1 MDNEFAAA
9 LYYNYFKYKE
19 NLFST
24 KRVRHTDV
32 CKLVNKLDANIF
44 EVAKQGESYCGREI
58 NLITVGKGKKKIFMW
73 SQMHGDESTATMAIF
88 DIFNFLSGSDGF
100 DSVREK
106 IFKNAALYFLPMVNP
121 DGAELFRRGNF
132 LDIDINRDALRLQTP
147 EGKILRDAFDMIKAD
162 FGFNLHDQNVRY
174 TSGNSYN
181 TATISFLAP
190 LYDKMGSVNETRS
203 KAIKMISGLT
213 LVLNNYI
220 PGHIARYEE
229 DYEPRSFGDTF
240 QGLGTST
247 ILVESG
253 GWKDDSEK
261 QFIRKLNFI
270 LLLSAIN
277 GIIDKEYEN
286 ETHDIYNNLPYNKE
300 SLYDLVLRNLRIKRG
315 NKMSLIDIG
324 VNKNEE
330 YDESS
335 GMIKVKTSIE
345 EVGDLSNFYGNEDY
359 DFDGYSAEPTGGRLR
374 IGDNPEILIKK
385 NEQIKYTMTNGNLIK
400 QCLEQ

>member
-1 MDNEFAAA
+1 
-9 LYYNYFKYKE
+9 
-19 NLFST
+19 
-24 KRVRHTDV
+24 
-32 CKLVNKLDANIF
+32 
-44 EVAKQGESYCGREI
+44 
-58 NLITVGKGKKKIFMW
+58 
-73 SQMHGDESTATMAIF
+73 MHGDESTATMAIF

-106 IFKNAALYFLPMVNP
+106 IFKNASLYFLPMVNP
-121 DGAELFRRGNF
+121 DGAEQFRRGNY

-147 EGKILRDAFDMIKAD
+147 EGKILRNAFDSIKAD
-162 FGFNLHDQNVRY
+162 FGFNLHDQNIRY
-174 TSGNSYN
+174 TSGNSHN

-190 LYDKMGSVNETRS
+190 LFDKIGSVNKTRGN
-203 KAIKMISGLT
+203 AIKMISGLT
-213 LVLNNYI
+213 SILNNYI

-253 GWKDDSEK
+253 GWKDDNEK

-277 GIIDKEYEN
+277 GIIDNEYEN
-286 ETHDIYNNLPYNKE
+286 EIYDIYNNLPFNKE
-300 SLYDLVLRNLRIKRG
+300 SLYDLVLRNLRIKDE

-330 YDESS
+330 FDENS
-335 GMIKVKTSIE
+335 GMIRVKSSIE
-345 EVGDLSNFYGNEDY
+345 EVGDLSNFYGNEEY
-359 DFDGYSAEPTGGRLR
+359 DFDGYYVELSEGRLK
-374 IGDNPEILIKK
+374 IGDNPKIVIKK
-385 NEQIKYTMTNGNLIK
+385 NEQVKYTMTNGNLIK
-400 QCLEQ
+400 QGID